1 MENVYI
7 FIWSISIV
15 AIIFNLPQNE
25 DDDIVLRLI
34 HESHVFLY
42 HYEAREFLESADWFL
57 VVFYLVS
64 YFFAD
69 VVWRH
74 FFIYL

>member
-1 MENVYI
+1 MENVYF
-7 FIWSISIV
+7 FICSISI
-15 AIIFNLPQNE
+15 ITILFNLPQNE

-34 HESHVFLY
+34 HESPLFLY
-42 HYEAREFLESADWFL
+42 HYEAREFLEYADWFL
-57 VVFYLVS
+57 AVSVLLS